1 MYIVKDLRIVLLV
14 SSDKSDLY
22 FANQLMQ
29 RLNVL
34 SVVIE
39 HQQDTPLPV
48 SKTRELLSFFIKPR
62 QLFQRVIEKIEEL
75 LEEKYAVYNRP
86 KNQLDFGVEGE
97 KIIPIDNVLI
107 FESHGKNSINSTA
120 VINQIKEIKPDI
132 IAVCGTSLLNKEIL
146 SLPVKGALNLHGGL
160 AQQYRGLWTTD
171 WAVYN
176 EEPEYIGATVHFIS
190 PGIDDGEI
198 LYQGRPII
206 ELNDNPHTLYEKVVK
221 LGVNMMEQS
230 ILDIQNNSQKPAQL
244 KQKGKLYLDYMTTP
258 EIRRLTWNK
267 LSTGIIN
274 NYLNHKKERDKKVI
288 DLLVNVYQV
297 DESLPSS

>member
-22 FANQLMQ
+22 FANQLIQ
-29 RLNVL
+29 RLNIL

-48 SKTRELLSFFIKPR
+48 SKTKKLLNFFIKPH

-75 LEEKYAVYNRP
+75 LEEKYAVYNQP
-86 KNQLDFGVEGE
+86 KNQLDFGIEGE
-97 KIIPIDNVLI
+97 KIIPVDDVLI
-107 FESHGKNSINSTA
+107 FESYGKNSINNTA
-120 VINQIKEIKPDI
+120 VINHLKEIKPDI

-146 SLPVKGALNLHGGL
+146 SLPEKGALNLHGGL
-160 AQQYRGLWTTD
+160 AQHYRGLWTTD

-198 LYQGRPII
+198 LYQGRPVI

-221 LGVNMMEQS
+221 LGVNMMEQA
-230 ILDIQNNSQKPAQL
+230 ILDIQNNSQKSAQL

-267 LSTGIIN
+267 LSTGIMN
-274 NYLNHKKERDKKVI
+274 NYLNHKEERDKKVI